1 MKKLLILFIF
11 STLLLAQNPLAYSA
25 LGDVI
30 YDNAKGIEKLQNIK
44 LFEVFQPKI
53 QKYLLDVSQTKKYG
67 FALDNSEKGSTKKE
81 YLNKLRELSKTNDF
95 FLRSARN
102 SYHSAIQSNDSQLFS
117 QLLNTGL
124 IDIKSNIVQIKTYY
138 EQHSDEIN
146 ATEYVKNFFD
156 EDARIK
162 QQEQR
167 LQKPSLT
174 KEQIEEERIKRIRA
188 NDRAKREAL
197 KKTLDEEAIRKKIQI
212 REEQKKELL
221 Y

>member
-1 MKKLLILFIF
+1 MKKLLILFLF
-11 STLLLAQNPLAYSA
+11 TTFLWAQNPQAYAA

-44 LFEVFQPKI
+44 SFEVFQPKI
-53 QKYLLDVSQTKKYG
+53 QKYLQDVAQTKKYG
-67 FALDNSEKGSTKKE
+67 FALDSNKKSSTKKE

-95 FLRSARN
+95 FVRSAR
-102 SYHSAIQSNDSQLFS
+102 STYRSALQNNDSQLFS
-117 QLLNTGL
+117 KLLNTGL
-124 IDIKSNIVQIKTYY
+124 IDIKANLAQIKTYY
-138 EQHSDEIN
+138 EQHSDEVN

-156 EDARIK
+156 EDERLKQEALKLKKPRI
-162 QQEQR
+162 
-167 LQKPSLT
+167 T
-174 KEQIEEERIKRIRA
+174 KEQLEEQRIKRIRA

-197 KKTLDEEAIRKKIQI
+197 KKALDEEAIRKKIKI